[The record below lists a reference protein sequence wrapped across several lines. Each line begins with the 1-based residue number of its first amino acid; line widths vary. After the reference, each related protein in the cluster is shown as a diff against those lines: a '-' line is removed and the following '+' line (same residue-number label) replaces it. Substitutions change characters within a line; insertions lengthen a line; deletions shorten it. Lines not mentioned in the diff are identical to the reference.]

1 MISSTEKSEY
11 FKIRRSWNRFQ
22 KKRKEKKTKFL
33 HLGLSLEEELER
45 RKRGFIAYLAKGTGK
60 WNRR

>member
-22 KKRKEKKTKFL
+22 KKRKENKTKFL
-33 HLGLSLEEELER
+33 HLEEELER